1 LFVNRLLFSEPGA
14 TAKTTLHKRSKSGAG
29 SWSKCSRSAGTN
41 GLRSLPASYPMN
53 KSDKRQFYF
62 SLLRAIA
69 MLRGGDARRTES
81 NGFEAWL
88 VGLTIYSIHYLFFA
102 TRFIPSNLE
111 PWLTA
116 LLFVAL
122 AFWIWL
128 FWLLLIY
135 INSVITKVLHVCG
148 LFRAIPTRRVQ
159 SILWGI
165 STTAMACAL
174 LKSSPS
180 LRELGALWLVAV
192 AMNLASALVLAF
204 RDAARRPAE

>member
-1 LFVNRLLFSEPGA
+1 
-14 TAKTTLHKRSKSGAG
+14 
-29 SWSKCSRSAGTN
+29 
-41 GLRSLPASYPMN
+41 MN

-62 SLLRAIA
+62 SLLRVIA
-69 MLRGGDARRTES
+69 MLRGGDTRRAES

-102 TRFIPSNLE
+102 TLFVPSNLE
-111 PWLTA
+111 PWVTA
-116 LLFVAL
+116 LLLLAL

-128 FWLLLIY
+128 FWLLLLY
-135 INSVITKVLHVCG
+135 INSMIIKVLRPCG
-148 LFRAIPTRRVQ
+148 IFRTIPTRRAQ

-180 LRELGALWLVAV
+180 LRELGAIWLMAV
-192 AMNLASALVLAF
+192 VMNLASAVVLAF
-204 RDAARRPAE
+204 SNAVRSPEE